1 MTDTPRLIGGHY
13 HLHGL
18 VLPRVTTILN
28 VLAKPELEAWKHR
41 VGLDEAQRIS
51 EVATTLGTRV
61 HAACEA
67 IHRTGAA
74 FDDTGWDLEVQPF
87 IRAYGAWLAASVRD
101 VLAVEQFVWHP
112 SHLYGGTLDLLAL
125 LNDGR
130 RAVIDLKTSKRLDAS
145 YRLQLTAYAEAL
157 GAMGEPP
164 PDVRMVIHLPSSRP
178 GMLTMAEYDDD
189 ARDRK
194 AWRATLRMYRWLE
207 RHKDD
212 DRQVTL

>member
-1 MTDTPRLIGGHY
+1 METNDTPRLINGHY

-61 HAACEA
+61 HAVCEA
-67 IHRTGAA
+67 VNREEAA
-74 FDDTGWDLEVQPF
+74 VWADELMPFQTAYSVWFD
-87 IRAYGAWLAASVRD
+87 AAVAD

-112 SHLYGGTLDLLAL
+112 VHRYGGTLDLLARL
-125 LNDGR
+125 KDGR
-130 RAVIDLKTSKRLDAS
+130 RAVIDLKTSKRLDVS
-145 YRLQLTAYAEAL
+145 YRLQLMAYAEAL
-157 GAMGEPP
+157 EAMGEPP
-164 PDVRMVIHLPSSRP
+164 PDVRIVVHLPSSRP
-178 GMLTMAEYDDD
+178 GTLAVVEYDDD

-212 DRQVTL
+212 GQVTL

>member
-1 MTDTPRLIGGHY
+1 MTDTPRLINGHY

-67 IHRTGAA
+67 VSRDHGALMSVDTA
-74 FDDTGWDLEVQPF
+74 DDTLWPF
-87 IRAYGAWLAASVRD
+87 IDAYSRWLVD
-101 VLAVEQFVWHP
+101 HVDGVLAVEQFIWHP
-112 SHLYGGTLDLLAL
+112 IHRYGGTLDLLAL
-125 LNDGR
+125 LKDGR
-130 RAVIDLKTSKRLDAS
+130 YAVIDLKTSKRLDAS

-157 GAMGEPP
+157 TAMGEPP
-164 PDVRMVIHLPSSRP
+164 PDVRLVVHLPSSRP
-178 GMLTMAEYDDD
+178 GTLTAVEYDDD

-212 DRQVTL
+212 GQVTL